1 MKKGNVLEI
10 KDLSVDFMTVRGI
23 VYAVQGVDLEV
34 KQGEIH
40 GIVGESGCGKS
51 VTSKS
56 VIRLHNKETTRYAGD
71 IYIRDDSGEKDVLA
85 MNKKQLRDF
94 RGSTAAMIFQDP
106 MTSLDPI
113 MKAGEQIAEML
124 RAKKNLNRR
133 EAREKVIEMFEKIGI
148 TPAEKRYEQYP
159 FEMSGGMLQR
169 IMIAMAIICEPK
181 LLIADE
187 PTTALDVTI
196 QAQILKLIKKLQQES
211 GTSVIFITHNLG
223 VVAEICDSVTVMYAG
238 KAVETASVVDIFDH
252 PAHPY
257 TQALI
262 SAKPKEHPL
271 ENKKHI
277 LLEGDIPNAVDIP
290 EGCRFAG
297 RCRYFKE
304 GLCDNRTPKLKD
316 IGNGHYVACHFP
328 LGIDLSKTAADM

>member
-56 VIRLHNKETTRYAGD
+56 VIRLHNEETTRYAWD

-85 MNKKQLRDF
+85 MSKKQLRDF

-133 EAREKVIEMFEKIGI
+133 EARQKVIEMFEKIGI

-169 IMIAMAIICEPK
+169 IMIAMALICEPK

-257 TQALI
+257 TKA
-262 SAKPKEHPL
+262 
-271 ENKKHI
+271 
-277 LLEGDIPNAVDIP
+277 LLESNPRESDTEKRMKSIPGSPPLLYEKFKGCAFAPRCKYADDKCRSCVPVTENVS
-290 EGCRFAG
+290 EGHSTAC
-297 RCRYFKE
+297 FKWRE
-304 GLCDNRTPKLKD
+304 VT
-316 IGNGHYVACHFP
+316 
-328 LGIDLSKTAADM
+328 SQ

>member
-85 MNKKQLRDF
+85 MSKKQLRDF

-133 EAREKVIEMFEKIGI
+133 EARENVIEMFEKIGI

-169 IMIAMAIICEPK
+169 IMIAMALICEPK

-252 PAHPY
+252 PTHPY
-257 TQALI
+257 TKA
-262 SAKPKEHPL
+262 
-271 ENKKHI
+271 
-277 LLEGDIPNAVDIP
+277 LLESNPRESDTEKRMKSIPGSPPLLYEKFKGCAFAPRCKYADDKCRSCVPVTENVS
-290 EGCRFAG
+290 EGHSTAC
-297 RCRYFKE
+297 FKWRE
-304 GLCDNRTPKLKD
+304 VT
-316 IGNGHYVACHFP
+316 
-328 LGIDLSKTAADM
+328 SQ

>member
-56 VIRLHNKETTRYAGD
+56 VIRLHNEETTRYSGD

-85 MNKKQLRDF
+85 MNNRQLRDF

-169 IMIAMAIICEPK
+169 IMIAMALICEPK

-257 TQALI
+257 TKALLE
-262 SAKPKEHPL
+262 SNPKESDTEKRMKSIPGSPPL
-271 ENKKHI
+271 LYEKFKGCAFAPRCKYADDKCRSCVPVTENVS
-277 LLEGDIPNAVDIP
+277 EGHSTA
-290 EGCRFAG
+290 C
-297 RCRYFKE
+297 FKWRE
-304 GLCDNRTPKLKD
+304 VT
-316 IGNGHYVACHFP
+316 
-328 LGIDLSKTAADM
+328 SQ

>member
-56 VIRLHNKETTRYAGD
+56 VIRLHNEETNRYAGD

-85 MNKKQLRDF
+85 MSRKQIRDF

-169 IMIAMAIICEPK
+169 IMIAMALICEPK

-257 TQALI
+257 TKA
-262 SAKPKEHPL
+262 
-271 ENKKHI
+271 
-277 LLEGDIPNAVDIP
+277 LLESNPRESDTEKRMKSIPGSPPLLYEKFKGCAFAPRCKYADDKCRSCVPVTENVS
-290 EGCRFAG
+290 EGHS
-297 RCRYFKE
+297 
-304 GLCDNRTPKLKD
+304 T
-316 IGNGHYVACHFP
+316 AC
-328 LGIDLSKTAADM
+328 SKWREVTSQ

>member
-56 VIRLHNKETTRYAGD
+56 VIRLYNEETTRYAGD
-71 IYIRDDSGEKDVLA
+71 IYIRDDSGEKDVLT

-169 IMIAMAIICEPK
+169 IMIAMALICEPK

-238 KAVETASVVDIFDH
+238 KAVETASVVDIFDN

-257 TQALI
+257 TKA
-262 SAKPKEHPL
+262 
-271 ENKKHI
+271 
-277 LLEGDIPNAVDIP
+277 LLESNPRESDTEKRMKSIPGSPPLLYEKFKGCAFAPRCKYADDKCRSCVPVTENVS
-290 EGCRFAG
+290 EGHSTAC
-297 RCRYFKE
+297 FKWRE
-304 GLCDNRTPKLKD
+304 VT
-316 IGNGHYVACHFP
+316 
-328 LGIDLSKTAADM
+328 SQ

>member
-56 VIRLHNKETTRYAGD
+56 VIRRHNEETTRYAGD

-85 MNKKQLRDF
+85 MSKKQLRDF

-169 IMIAMAIICEPK
+169 IMIAMALICEPK

-257 TQALI
+257 TKA
-262 SAKPKEHPL
+262 
-271 ENKKHI
+271 
-277 LLEGDIPNAVDIP
+277 LLESNPRESDTEKRMKSIPGSPPLLYEKFKGCAFAPRCKYADDKCRSCVPVTENVS
-290 EGCRFAG
+290 EGHSTAC
-297 RCRYFKE
+297 FKWRE
-304 GLCDNRTPKLKD
+304 VT
-316 IGNGHYVACHFP
+316 
-328 LGIDLSKTAADM
+328 SQ

>member
-10 KDLSVDFMTVRGI
+10 KNLSVDFMTVRGI

-56 VIRLHNKETTRYAGD
+56 VISIHNEENTRYAGD

-85 MNKKQLRDF
+85 MSKKQLRDF

-124 RAKKNLNRR
+124 RAKKNLNRC
-133 EAREKVIEMFEKIGI
+133 EAREKVIEMFERIGI

-169 IMIAMAIICEPK
+169 IMIAMALICEPK

-257 TQALI
+257 TKA
-262 SAKPKEHPL
+262 
-271 ENKKHI
+271 
-277 LLEGDIPNAVDIP
+277 LLESNPRESDTEKRMKSIPGSPPLLYEKFKGCAFAPRCKYADDKCRSCVPVTENVS
-290 EGCRFAG
+290 EGHSTAC
-297 RCRYFKE
+297 FKWRE
-304 GLCDNRTPKLKD
+304 VT
-316 IGNGHYVACHFP
+316 
-328 LGIDLSKTAADM
+328 SQ

>member
-10 KDLSVDFMTVRGI
+10 KDLFVDFMTVRGI

-56 VIRLHNKETTRYAGD
+56 VIRLHNEETTRYAGV
-71 IYIRDDSGEKDVLA
+71 IYIRDDSGEKDVLT
-85 MNKKQLRDF
+85 MSKKQLRDF

-169 IMIAMAIICEPK
+169 IMIAMALICEPK

-257 TQALI
+257 TKA
-262 SAKPKEHPL
+262 
-271 ENKKHI
+271 
-277 LLEGDIPNAVDIP
+277 LLESNPRESDTEKRMKSIPGSPPLLYEKFKGCAFAPRCKYADDKCRSCVPVTENVS
-290 EGCRFAG
+290 EGHSTAC
-297 RCRYFKE
+297 FKWRE
-304 GLCDNRTPKLKD
+304 VT
-316 IGNGHYVACHFP
+316 
-328 LGIDLSKTAADM
+328 SQ

>member
-56 VIRLHNKETTRYAGD
+56 VIRLQNEETTRYAGD

-85 MNKKQLRDF
+85 MSKKQLRDF

-169 IMIAMAIICEPK
+169 IMIAMALICEPK

-257 TQALI
+257 TKA
-262 SAKPKEHPL
+262 
-271 ENKKHI
+271 
-277 LLEGDIPNAVDIP
+277 LLESNPRESDTEKRMKSIPGSPPLLYEKFKGCAFAPRCKYADDKCRSCVPVTENVS
-290 EGCRFAG
+290 EGHSTAC
-297 RCRYFKE
+297 FKWRE
-304 GLCDNRTPKLKD
+304 VT
-316 IGNGHYVACHFP
+316 
-328 LGIDLSKTAADM
+328 SQ

>member
-113 MKAGEQIAEML
+113 TKAGEQIAEML

-169 IMIAMAIICEPK
+169 IMIAMALICEPK

-238 KAVETASVVDIFDH
+238 KAVETASVVDIFDN

-257 TQALI
+257 TKA
-262 SAKPKEHPL
+262 
-271 ENKKHI
+271 
-277 LLEGDIPNAVDIP
+277 LLESNPRESDTEKRMKSIPGSPPLLYEKFKGCAFAPRCKYADDKCRSCVPVTENVS
-290 EGCRFAG
+290 EGHSTAC
-297 RCRYFKE
+297 FKWRE
-304 GLCDNRTPKLKD
+304 VT
-316 IGNGHYVACHFP
+316 
-328 LGIDLSKTAADM
+328 SQ

>member
-124 RAKKNLNRR
+124 RAKKNLNRC

-169 IMIAMAIICEPK
+169 IMIAMALICEPK

-257 TQALI
+257 TKA
-262 SAKPKEHPL
+262 
-271 ENKKHI
+271 
-277 LLEGDIPNAVDIP
+277 LLESNPRESDTEKRMKSIPGSPPLLYEKFKGCAFAPRCKYADDKCRSCVPVTENVS
-290 EGCRFAG
+290 EGHSTAC
-297 RCRYFKE
+297 FKWRE
-304 GLCDNRTPKLKD
+304 VT
-316 IGNGHYVACHFP
+316 
-328 LGIDLSKTAADM
+328 SQ

>member
-56 VIRLHNKETTRYAGD
+56 AIRLHNEETTRYAGD

-85 MNKKQLRDF
+85 MSKKQLRDF

-169 IMIAMAIICEPK
+169 IMIAMALICEPK

-257 TQALI
+257 TKA
-262 SAKPKEHPL
+262 
-271 ENKKHI
+271 
-277 LLEGDIPNAVDIP
+277 LLESNPRESDTEKRMKSIPGSPPLLYEKFKGCAFAPRCKYADDKCRSCVPVTENVS
-290 EGCRFAG
+290 EGHSTAC
-297 RCRYFKE
+297 FKWRE
-304 GLCDNRTPKLKD
+304 VT
-316 IGNGHYVACHFP
+316 
-328 LGIDLSKTAADM
+328 SQ

>member
-56 VIRLHNKETTRYAGD
+56 VIRLHNEETARYAGD

-169 IMIAMAIICEPK
+169 IMIAMALICEPK

-238 KAVETASVVDIFDH
+238 KAVETASVVDIFDN

-257 TQALI
+257 TKA
-262 SAKPKEHPL
+262 
-271 ENKKHI
+271 
-277 LLEGDIPNAVDIP
+277 LLESNPRESDTEKRMKSIPGSPPLLYEKFKGCAFAPRCKYADDKCRSCVPVTENVS
-290 EGCRFAG
+290 EGHSTAC
-297 RCRYFKE
+297 FKWRE
-304 GLCDNRTPKLKD
+304 VT
-316 IGNGHYVACHFP
+316 
-328 LGIDLSKTAADM
+328 SQ

>member
-56 VIRLHNKETTRYAGD
+56 VIRLHNEETNRYAGD

-85 MNKKQLRDF
+85 MNNRQLRDF

-169 IMIAMAIICEPK
+169 IMIAMALICEPK

-257 TQALI
+257 TKA
-262 SAKPKEHPL
+262 
-271 ENKKHI
+271 
-277 LLEGDIPNAVDIP
+277 LLESNPRESDTEKRMKSIPGSPPLLYEKFKGCAFAPRCKYADDKCRSCVPVTENVS
-290 EGCRFAG
+290 EGHSTAC
-297 RCRYFKE
+297 FKWRE
-304 GLCDNRTPKLKD
+304 VT
-316 IGNGHYVACHFP
+316 
-328 LGIDLSKTAADM
+328 SQ

>member
-56 VIRLHNKETTRYAGD
+56 VIRLHNEETTRYAGD

-85 MNKKQLRDF
+85 MSKKQLRDF

-148 TPAEKRYEQYP
+148 T
-159 FEMSGGMLQR
+159 
-169 IMIAMAIICEPK
+169 
-181 LLIADE
+181 

-257 TQALI
+257 TKA
-262 SAKPKEHPL
+262 
-271 ENKKHI
+271 
-277 LLEGDIPNAVDIP
+277 LLESNPRESDTEKRMKSIPGSPPLLYEKFKGCAFAPRCKYADDKCRSCVPVTENVS
-290 EGCRFAG
+290 EGHSTAC
-297 RCRYFKE
+297 FKWRE
-304 GLCDNRTPKLKD
+304 VT
-316 IGNGHYVACHFP
+316 
-328 LGIDLSKTAADM
+328 SQ

>member
-56 VIRLHNKETTRYAGD
+56 VIRLQNEETTRYAGD

-85 MNKKQLRDF
+85 MSKKQLRDF

-169 IMIAMAIICEPK
+169 IMIAMALICEPK

-257 TQALI
+257 TKA
-262 SAKPKEHPL
+262 
-271 ENKKHI
+271 
-277 LLEGDIPNAVDIP
+277 LLESNPRESDTEKRMKSIPGSPPLLDEKFKGCAFAPRCKYADDKCRSCVPVTENVS
-290 EGCRFAG
+290 EGHSTAC
-297 RCRYFKE
+297 FKWRE
-304 GLCDNRTPKLKD
+304 VT
-316 IGNGHYVACHFP
+316 
-328 LGIDLSKTAADM
+328 SQ

>member
-1 MKKGNVLEI
+1 
-10 KDLSVDFMTVRGI
+10 MTVRGI

-85 MNKKQLRDF
+85 MSKKQLRDF

-169 IMIAMAIICEPK
+169 IMIAMALICEPK
-181 LLIADE
+181 ILIADE

-257 TQALI
+257 TKA
-262 SAKPKEHPL
+262 
-271 ENKKHI
+271 
-277 LLEGDIPNAVDIP
+277 LLESNPRESDTEKRMKSIPGSPPLLYEKFKGCAFAPRCKYADDKCRSCVPVTENVS
-290 EGCRFAG
+290 EGHSTAC
-297 RCRYFKE
+297 FKWRE
-304 GLCDNRTPKLKD
+304 VT
-316 IGNGHYVACHFP
+316 
-328 LGIDLSKTAADM
+328 SQ

>member
-56 VIRLHNKETTRYAGD
+56 FIRLHNEETTRYAGD

-85 MNKKQLRDF
+85 MSKKQLRDF

-169 IMIAMAIICEPK
+169 IMIAMALICEPK

-257 TQALI
+257 TKA
-262 SAKPKEHPL
+262 
-271 ENKKHI
+271 
-277 LLEGDIPNAVDIP
+277 LLESNPRESDTEKRMKSIPGSPPLLYEKFKGCAFAPRCKYADDKCRSCVPVTENVS
-290 EGCRFAG
+290 EGHS
-297 RCRYFKE
+297 
-304 GLCDNRTPKLKD
+304 T
-316 IGNGHYVACHFP
+316 AC
-328 LGIDLSKTAADM
+328 SKWREVTSQ

>member
-40 GIVGESGCGKS
+40 GIVGEIGCGKS

-56 VIRLHNKETTRYAGD
+56 FIRLHNEETTRYAGD
-71 IYIRDDSGEKDVLA
+71 IYIRDDSGEKDVLT

-169 IMIAMAIICEPK
+169 IMIAMALICEPK

-257 TQALI
+257 TKA
-262 SAKPKEHPL
+262 
-271 ENKKHI
+271 
-277 LLEGDIPNAVDIP
+277 LLESNPRESDTEKRMKSIPGSPPLLYEKFKGCAFAPRCKYADDKCRSCVPVTENVS
-290 EGCRFAG
+290 EGHSTAC
-297 RCRYFKE
+297 FKWRE
-304 GLCDNRTPKLKD
+304 VT
-316 IGNGHYVACHFP
+316 
-328 LGIDLSKTAADM
+328 SQ